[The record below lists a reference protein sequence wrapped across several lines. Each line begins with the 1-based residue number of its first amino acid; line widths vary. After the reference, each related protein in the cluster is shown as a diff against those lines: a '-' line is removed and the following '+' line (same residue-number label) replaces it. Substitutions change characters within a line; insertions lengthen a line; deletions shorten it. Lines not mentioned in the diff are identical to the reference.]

1 MSYLTYDPGTY
12 RSCYGQKIA
21 FCVIKNTQKIDFAAL
36 PRLYIGHIV
45 FLGRFTTLV
54 PSTTQYFTAGS
65 KPAFSDV
72 LRTADFS
79 PASRLSLVTTRTGAV
94 QKFVKS
100 GEARRSD
107 AQRAEAGSGVL
118 VGAASPPPPAYQ
130 LGVWGSGV
138 SSSSGVR
145 GRSLSKIDFCVF

>member
-45 FLGRFTTLV
+45 FLCRFTTLV
-54 PSTTQYFTAGS
+54 PSTTQYFTVGS

-79 PASRLSLVTTRTGAV
+79 PASRLSLVTTWTGAAEV
-94 QKFVKS
+94 CQKWGGTEERRPKGRG
-100 GEARRSD
+100 GEWGSCGGSEPPCLPARD
-107 AQRAEAGSGVL
+107 G
-118 VGAASPPPPAYQ
+118 GAA
-130 LGVWGSGV
+130 
-138 SSSSGVR
+138 
-145 GRSLSKIDFCVF
+145 